1 MLIQIK
7 QNFVF
12 ERRKSMHNFNFKYRN
27 TALDFVDTFN
37 YLGIIFC
44 YTVISKKLVK
54 YWLKRWWKV
63 HYLYIIYFRL
73 FQWTLAHNYIFDRM
87 ILPILLYSSEEISI
101 NDVRDLERIEIKYCK
116 VILNAK
122 TRTPNAAVFDELG
135 RISICFMKRKNS
147 VVLIKNCF

>member
-54 YWLKRWWKV
+54 YWLKR
-63 HYLYIIYFRL
+63 
-73 FQWTLAHNYIFDRM
+73 
-87 ILPILLYSSEEISI
+87 
-101 NDVRDLERIEIKYCK
+101 
-116 VILNAK
+116 
-122 TRTPNAAVFDELG
+122 
-135 RISICFMKRKNS
+135 
-147 VVLIKNCF
+147 